1 MAVSTLKIVRTGPPS
16 NYVAEP
22 ALAVSMRRRMPALT
36 VPSGFAFGRSIR
48 VEPRSTPSL
57 YEGTGFIYF

>member
-22 ALAVSMRRRMPALT
+22 ALAVSMRRRMPAYLLSADQ
-36 VPSGFAFGRSIR
+36 SGWNRGQLRPFMRERG
-48 VEPRSTPSL
+48 L
-57 YEGTGFIYF
+57 FIFRRL